1 MALHPQLMAM
11 VKKASRQKRMHEAPL
26 DLVRSAAPRILDSGV
41 PREGVASIEDLVM
54 DNAGHTVPL
63 RVYRPDDHSG
73 LPLIL
78 FFHGGGFTL
87 CSIETHD
94 GMCRQICN
102 RSQAVVVSVDYALAP
117 ERPYP
122 AAIGDCRAATLW
134 AVRHAGELG
143 ANASRLGLCGD
154 SAGGNLGIAVAR
166 SLEGAA
172 GLTAK
177 ALALLYPVTDHYSA
191 GHPSY
196 VEHGSGCGLTG
207 DEMRWLWD
215 NYLPDATLAADLDV
229 SPLRADDLARLP
241 ATYIATAEYDVL
253 RDEGI
258 AFAARLSR
266 AGVPV
271 VHRHYADM
279 NHGFL
284 NWVGVVGRAAEAMDD
299 LGGWLRANL

>member
-11 VKKASRQKRMHEAPL
+11 VEKASRHKRMHEAPL

-41 PREGVASIEDLVM
+41 PREGVASIEDSLWTM
-54 DNAGHTVPL
+54 RGTPSPCASTGRTITRAASHPL
-63 RVYRPDDHSG
+63 
-73 LPLIL
+73 L
-78 FFHGGGFTL
+78 HGGGFTL

-143 ANASRLGLCGD
+143 ADASRLGLCGD

-241 ATYIATAEYDVL
+241 ATYIATGGV
-253 RDEGI
+253 RR
-258 AFAARLSR
+258 AARRGHCLCGPSEP
-266 AGVPV
+266 GGGP
-271 VHRHYADM
+271 
-279 NHGFL
+279 
-284 NWVGVVGRAAEAMDD
+284 GRASPLRRHEPWLPQ
-299 LGGWLRANL
+299 LGRRGRSRR